1 MWYRLNDWGSRAAD
15 GEGVMTDLDWV
26 VFFVATAFFIGG
38 LGLGWCL
45 WARYEFRS
53 EFEPD
58 PLRIEDDLPDN
69 VIPLRRA
76 A

>member
-1 MWYRLNDWGSRAAD
+1 
-15 GEGVMTDLDWV
+15 MTNLEWV
-26 VFFVATAFFIGG
+26 VFFVAAVFFVGG
-38 LGLGWCL
+38 LGLGWCF
-45 WARYEFRS
+45 WARIDYRT

-58 PLRIEDDLPDN
+58 PLRRPDEELPDN